1 MDTVKF
7 NELFNKVKH
16 ELVRFEYRNRFLNSY
31 TFKRDDM
38 IFTLDF
44 DKLLKLE
51 ITPPYLPSVKDKGDV
66 SNIDQLFTK
75 EPPTQ
80 TPT

>member
-1 MDTVKF
+1 MGA
-7 NELFNKVKH
+7 NEI
-16 ELVRFEYRNRFLNSY
+16 
-31 TFKRDDM
+31 RDHPWFAE
-38 IFTLDF
+38 IDF